1 MMTGFFDVAAVLFFG
16 ASSLAAIYLL
26 VVVRNK
32 SMSAS
37 AIYLTAAMVVMT
49 MVSVGHVAGQ
59 WGSGVSVDHTE
70 DYAQVLFIPLVT
82 YAMYSIHA
90 RSIAARAAR
99 SERNVER
106 LGERLSDS
114 LNELGESRL
123 GMLQALSTA
132 VDARD
137 HYTALHSIHVAD
149 YACAIG
155 KRLGLTDQIDVL
167 EQAGLLHDIGKIGI
181 PDTVLLKPAQLDDSE
196 YETIKTHVE
205 SSARILESSPF
216 LSEIIPL
223 VLHHH
228 ERWDGRGYPRG
239 LSAEEIPL
247 GARILAVADAFDAMT
262 TDRPYRAA
270 LDAAKARRVLVQER
284 GTQFDPNVVDVLVG
298 LLDAGDLV
306 LAEKSAVG

>member
-1 MMTGFFDVAAVLFFG
+1 MIASFFDIAAVLLFG
-16 ASSLAAIYLL
+16 ASGLAAIYLL

-32 SMSAS
+32 SMTAS
-37 AIYLTAAMVVMT
+37 AVYLVGAMVVMT
-49 MVSVGHVAGQ
+49 MVSVGHVAEQ
-59 WGSGVSVDHTE
+59 WGVSVPTDNTE
-70 DYAQVLFIPLVT
+70 DYAQVVFIPLVT

-106 LGERLSDS
+106 LGSRLSDS
-114 LNELGESRL
+114 LNELGASRL

-155 KRLGLTDQIDVL
+155 RKLGLSEQIDVL

-181 PDTVLLKPAQLDDSE
+181 PDTVLLKPAQLDDAE

-239 LSAEEIPL
+239 LSAQEIPL

-270 LDAAKARRVLVQER
+270 LDAARARKILIQER
-284 GTQFDPNVVDVLVG
+284 GTQFDPDVVDVLIG

-306 LAEKSAVG
+306 LAEKSTVV